1 MPLSAAI
8 AADVVVVDGDDV
20 VARADDVDAVVVGG
34 TIARGLDSLLDDV
47 SSFVVLEVAESVSDF
62 ALLSAAD
69 RMFFAVSSDDD
80 DDDDDVVVAGAADE
94 DDDTDDMI
102 ELKD

>member
-1 MPLSAAI
+1 M
-8 AADVVVVDGDDV
+8 VDGDDV

-34 TIARGLDSLLDDV
+34 TIGRGLDSLLDDV

-80 DDDDDVVVAGAADE
+80 DDVVVVVAGAADE